1 MTKIHVMSDNLANK
15 IAAGEVVERSSSV
28 VKELVENAIDAGSS
42 IITIDLINGGLNGI
56 TITDNG
62 CGMEHDDAILS
73 FQRHATSKL
82 LREDDLFFISTLG
95 FRGEALPSIASVS
108 EVDLVTC
115 AKTIG
120 THLHIKGGKFLLDE
134 VADKRVGT
142 RISIKNLFYN
152 TPARLKYLKSEP
164 TELASC
170 VSYIEKIALSYPQIK
185 FTLTNNDRAVVK
197 TGGSGNLKKTIHEIY
212 GLQVS
217 SKLIEIKNSNDD
229 YDIRGFICKP
239 EILKSNRYHMTTI
252 VNGRVI
258 RNNEL
263 NRAINDAYYTYKPD
277 SKYPIVVINIET
289 DPTLI
294 DVNIHPTKQDI
305 KFSKQEE
312 LYNLITKTIK
322 DALYKNL
329 LLPSAMERLKATN
342 DIISKEE
349 INSIIEDKINIENNV
364 ADNDNTEN
372 NSISYE
378 TKKIEQPKQGEF
390 NFSVA
395 EDTVS
400 YEKEAK
406 KDLDTDEQTVSKN
419 KIKSL
424 NLHPIGAINLTFI
437 VAQGDDGL
445 YLIDQHAAHERINY
459 EKVLKYF
466 QEEKIVT
473 TPLLVPMPIEL
484 TPTEFI
490 LVKKNLD
497 LLKSMGFILE
507 EFGLNTFVFKEHPI
521 WFKEGF
527 EEEGL
532 RRVIDMIIKSG
543 NNFDV
548 MKFRDRAAAMLAC
561 KMSIKANMSISL
573 EVMQHLLDDLAL
585 CDNPYNCAHGRP
597 TIINFSSY
605 DLNRMFK
612 RIMN

>member
-1 MTKIHVMSDNLANK
+1 MPRIHVMSDNLANK

-62 CGMEHDDAILS
+62 CGMEHDDALLS

-82 LREDDLFFISTLG
+82 IREDDLFFISTLG

-120 THLHIKGGKFLLDE
+120 THLHIKGGKLEIDE
-134 VADKRVGT
+134 AADKRVGT
-142 RISIKNLFYN
+142 RINIKNLFYN

-185 FTLTNNDRAVVK
+185 FTLTNNERAVVK
-197 TGGSGNLKKTIHEIY
+197 TSGSGNLKKTIHEIY

-258 RNNEL
+258 RNNDL
-263 NRAINDAYYTYKPD
+263 NHAINDAYYTYKPD
-277 SKYPIVVINIET
+277 SKYPIVIINIET

-312 LYNLITKTIK
+312 LYNLLNKTIK
-322 DALYKNL
+322 EALYKNL

-349 INSIIEDKINIENNV
+349 INSIIEDKINME
-364 ADNDNTEN
+364 DN
-372 NSISYE
+372 E
-378 TKKIEQPKQGEF
+378 TKEDASLNYEVKESKQGEF
-390 NFSVA
+390 NFGIA

-400 YEKEAK
+400 YEQEEKRDDE
-406 KDLDTDEQTVSKN
+406 DEQSTSKN

-490 LVKKNLD
+490 LVQKNLD
-497 LLKSMGFILE
+497 LLKSMGFVLE

-532 RRVIDMIIKSG
+532 RRVIDMIIQSG
-543 NNFDV
+543 ANFDV

-573 EVMQHLLDDLAL
+573 EVMQHLIDDLAL

>member
-42 IITIDLINGGLNGI
+42 IITVDLINGGLNGI

-108 EVDLVTC
+108 GVDLVTC

-120 THLHIKGGKFLLDE
+120 THLHIKGGKLEIDE
-134 VADKRVGT
+134 PADKRVGT

-152 TPARLKYLKSEP
+152 TPARLKYLKSEQ

-185 FTLTNNDRAVVK
+185 FTLNNNDHPVVK
-197 TGGSGNLKKTIHEIY
+197 TSGSSNLKKTIHEIY

-258 RNNEL
+258 RNNDL

-305 KFSKQEE
+305 KFSKQDE

-349 INSIIEDKINIENNV
+349 INSIIEDKITIENNNQN
-364 ADNDNTEN
+364 DNDNNTYDTFTN
-372 NSISYE
+372 QKS
-378 TKKIEQPKQGEF
+378 TQGEF

-400 YEKEAK
+400 YAKEEPKEIENTNNQA
-406 KDLDTDEQTVSKN
+406 LQN
-419 KIKSL
+419 KIKAL
-424 NLHPIGAINLTFI
+424 HLHPIGAINLTFI

-466 QEEKIVT
+466 QAEKIIT

-490 LVKKNLD
+490 LVQKNLE

-532 RRVIDMIIKSG
+532 RRIIDMVIKSG
-543 NNFDV
+543 SNFDV

>member
-62 CGMEHDDAILS
+62 CGMEHDDALLS

-120 THLHIKGGKFLLDE
+120 THLRIKGGKLEIDE
-134 VADKRVGT
+134 PADKRVGT
-142 RISIKNLFYN
+142 RISIKNLFFN

-170 VSYIEKIALSYPQIK
+170 VSYIEKIALSYPKVK
-185 FTLTNNDRAVVK
+185 FTLNNNERAVVK
-197 TGGSGNLKKTIHEIY
+197 TSGSGNLKKTIHEIY

-258 RNNEL
+258 RNNDL

-305 KFSKQEE
+305 KFSKQDQ

-322 DALYKNL
+322 DALYQNL

-342 DIISKEE
+342 DVISKEE
-349 INSIIEDKINIENNV
+349 INSIIEDKITLENKS
-364 ADNDNTEN
+364 AMDNTSN
-372 NSISYE
+372 GNYSLH
-378 TKKIEQPKQGEF
+378 TDALLAQGEF
-390 NFSVA
+390 NFNVF
-395 EDTVS
+395 EDTVE
-400 YEKEAK
+400 YNAKEKIKENPEI
-406 KDLDTDEQTVSKN
+406 DSQQQPEN

-466 QEEKIVT
+466 QEEKIIT
-473 TPLLVPMPIEL
+473 TPLLVPLPIEL

-490 LVKKNLD
+490 LVQKNLE
-497 LLKSMGFILE
+497 LLKSMGFVLE
-507 EFGLNTFVFKEHPI
+507 EFGLNTFAFKEHPI

-543 NNFDV
+543 ANFDV

-573 EVMQHLLDDLAL
+573 EVMQHLVDDLAL

>member
-1 MTKIHVMSDNLANK
+1 MPRIHVMSDNLANK

-62 CGMEHDDAILS
+62 CGMEHDDALLS

-82 LREDDLFFISTLG
+82 IREDDLFFISTLG

-120 THLHIKGGKFLLDE
+120 THLHIKGGKLEIDE
-134 VADKRVGT
+134 AADKRVGT
-142 RISIKNLFYN
+142 RINIKNLFYN

-185 FTLTNNDRAVVK
+185 FTLTNNERAVVK
-197 TGGSGNLKKTIHEIY
+197 TSGSGNLKKTIHEIY

-258 RNNEL
+258 RNNDL
-263 NRAINDAYYTYKPD
+263 NHAINDAYYTYKPD
-277 SKYPIVVINIET
+277 SKYPIVIINIET

-312 LYNLITKTIK
+312 LYNLLNKTIK
-322 DALYKNL
+322 EALYKNL

-349 INSIIEDKINIENNV
+349 INSIIEDKINME
-364 ADNDNTEN
+364 DN
-372 NSISYE
+372 E
-378 TKKIEQPKQGEF
+378 TKEDASLDYEVKESKQGEF
-390 NFSVA
+390 NFGVA

-400 YEKEAK
+400 YEQEEKQ
-406 KDLDTDEQTVSKN
+406 DDEDEPSTSKN

-484 TPTEFI
+484 TSTEFI
-490 LVKKNLD
+490 LVQKNLD
-497 LLKSMGFILE
+497 LLKSMGFVLE

-532 RRVIDMIIKSG
+532 RRVIDMIIQSG
-543 NNFDV
+543 ANFDA

-573 EVMQHLLDDLAL
+573 EVMQHLIDDLAL

>member
-1 MTKIHVMSDNLANK
+1 MPRIHVMSDNLANK

-62 CGMEHDDAILS
+62 CGMEHDDALLS

-82 LREDDLFFISTLG
+82 IREDDLFFISTLG

-120 THLHIKGGKFLLDE
+120 THLHIKGGKLEIDE

-185 FTLTNNDRAVVK
+185 FTLTNNERAVVK
-197 TGGSGNLKKTIHEIY
+197 TSGSGNLKKTIHEIY

-258 RNNEL
+258 RNNDL

-277 SKYPIVVINIET
+277 SKYPIVIINIET

-312 LYNLITKTIK
+312 LYNLLNKTIK
-322 DALYKNL
+322 EALYKNL

-349 INSIIEDKINIENNV
+349 INSIIEDKINME
-364 ADNDNTEN
+364 DN
-372 NSISYE
+372 E
-378 TKKIEQPKQGEF
+378 TKEDASLDYEVKESKQGEF
-390 NFSVA
+390 NFGVA

-400 YEKEAK
+400 YEQEK
-406 KDLDTDEQTVSKN
+406 KRDDEDEPSTSKN

-490 LVKKNLD
+490 LVQKNLD
-497 LLKSMGFILE
+497 LLKSMGFVLE

-532 RRVIDMIIKSG
+532 RRVIDMIIQSG
-543 NNFDV
+543 ANFDV

-573 EVMQHLLDDLAL
+573 EVMQHLIDDLAL

>member
-1 MTKIHVMSDNLANK
+1 MPKIHVMSDNLANK

-62 CGMEHDDAILS
+62 CGMEHDDALLS

-120 THLHIKGGKFLLDE
+120 THLHIKGGKLEIDE
-134 VADKRVGT
+134 PADKRVGT
-142 RISIKNLFYN
+142 RISIKNLFFN

-170 VSYIEKIALSYPQIK
+170 VSYIEKIALSYPKIK
-185 FTLTNNDRAVVK
+185 FTLNNNERAVVK
-197 TGGSGNLKKTIHEIY
+197 TSGSGNLKKTIHEIY

-258 RNNEL
+258 RNNDL

-305 KFSKQEE
+305 KFSKQDQ

-322 DALYKNL
+322 DALYQNL

-342 DIISKEE
+342 DVISKEE
-349 INSIIEDKINIENNV
+349 INSIIEDKITLENKS
-364 ADNDNTEN
+364 AMDNTSN
-372 NSISYE
+372 GNYSLH
-378 TKKIEQPKQGEF
+378 TDALLAQGEF
-390 NFSVA
+390 NFNVF
-395 EDTVS
+395 EDTVE
-400 YEKEAK
+400 YNAKEKIKENPEI
-406 KDLDTDEQTVSKN
+406 DSQQQPEN

-466 QEEKIVT
+466 QEEKIIT
-473 TPLLVPMPIEL
+473 TPLLVPLPIEL

-490 LVKKNLD
+490 LVQKNLE
-497 LLKSMGFILE
+497 LLKSMGFVLE

-543 NNFDV
+543 ANFDV
-548 MKFRDRAAAMLAC
+548 IKFRDRAAAMLAC

>member
-1 MTKIHVMSDNLANK
+1 MPKIHVMSDNLANK

-62 CGMEHDDAILS
+62 CGMEHDDALLS

-120 THLHIKGGKFLLDE
+120 THLHIKGGKLEIDE
-134 VADKRVGT
+134 PADKRVGT
-142 RISIKNLFYN
+142 RISIKNLFFN

-170 VSYIEKIALSYPQIK
+170 VSYIEKIALSYPKIK
-185 FTLTNNDRAVVK
+185 FTLNNNERAVVK
-197 TGGSGNLKKTIHEIY
+197 TSGSGNLKKTIHEIY

-258 RNNEL
+258 RNNDL

-305 KFSKQEE
+305 KFSKQDQ

-322 DALYKNL
+322 DALYQNL

-342 DIISKEE
+342 DVISKEE
-349 INSIIEDKINIENNV
+349 INSIIEDKITLENKSTM
-364 ADNDNTEN
+364 DNTSN
-372 NSISYE
+372 GNYSLH
-378 TKKIEQPKQGEF
+378 TDALLAQGEF
-390 NFSVA
+390 NFNVF
-395 EDTVS
+395 EDTVE
-400 YEKEAK
+400 YNAKEKIKENPEI
-406 KDLDTDEQTVSKN
+406 DSQQQPEN

-466 QEEKIVT
+466 QEEKIIT
-473 TPLLVPMPIEL
+473 TPLLVPLPIEL

-490 LVKKNLD
+490 LVQKNLE
-497 LLKSMGFILE
+497 LLKSMGFVLE

-543 NNFDV
+543 ANFDV

>member
-1 MTKIHVMSDNLANK
+1 MPKIHVMSDNLANK

-62 CGMEHDDAILS
+62 CGMEHDDALLS
-73 FQRHATSKL
+73 FQRHATSNL

-120 THLHIKGGKFLLDE
+120 THLHIKGGKLEIDE
-134 VADKRVGT
+134 PADKRVGT
-142 RISIKNLFYN
+142 RISIKNLFFN

-170 VSYIEKIALSYPQIK
+170 VSYIEKIALSYPKIK
-185 FTLTNNDRAVVK
+185 FTLNNNERAVVK
-197 TGGSGNLKKTIHEIY
+197 TSGSGNLKKTIHEIY

-258 RNNEL
+258 RNNDL

-305 KFSKQEE
+305 KFSKQDQ

-322 DALYKNL
+322 DALYQNL

-342 DIISKEE
+342 DVISKEE
-349 INSIIEDKINIENNV
+349 INSIIEDKITLENKSTM
-364 ADNDNTEN
+364 DNTSN
-372 NSISYE
+372 GNYSLP
-378 TKKIEQPKQGEF
+378 TDALLAQGEF
-390 NFSVA
+390 NFNVF
-395 EDTVS
+395 EDTVE
-400 YEKEAK
+400 YNAKEKIKENPEI
-406 KDLDTDEQTVSKN
+406 DSQQQPEN

-466 QEEKIVT
+466 QEEKIIT
-473 TPLLVPMPIEL
+473 TPLLVPLPIEL

-490 LVKKNLD
+490 LVQKNLE
-497 LLKSMGFILE
+497 LLKSMGFVLE

-532 RRVIDMIIKSG
+532 RRVIDMIIQSG
-543 NNFDV
+543 ANFDV